1 MGAVVGGMCM
11 LRVASWGDGGTGE
24 EEGDEGEG
32 EGAIEGEGRGLLT
45 DYEPQDFD
53 IHKPI

>member
-24 EEGDEGEG
+24 EG
-32 EGAIEGEGRGLLT
+32 EGAIEGEGKGVVNRLRTSRFRHSQTHLA
-45 DYEPQDFD
+45 DN
-53 IHKPI
+53 